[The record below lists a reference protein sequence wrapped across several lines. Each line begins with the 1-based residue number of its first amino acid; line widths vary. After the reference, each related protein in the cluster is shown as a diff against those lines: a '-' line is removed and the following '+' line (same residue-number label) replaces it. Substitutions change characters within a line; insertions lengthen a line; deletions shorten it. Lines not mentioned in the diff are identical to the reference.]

1 MSTQRNWSVF
11 LGALCV
17 VFAVAHAQRQAQ
29 CCEEYCYE
37 LDSERPQSGHFS
49 TKTAYQ
55 IAKGS
60 DFGRQYYVPSKSSF
74 RIITIGLCLTVEFV
88 SFNRLQSN

>member
-1 MSTQRNWSVF
+1 MMSIQRECGFFVCTIIL
-11 LGALCV
+11 LG
-17 VFAVAHAQRQAQ
+17 AVAHAQRQAQ

-60 DFGRQYYVPSKSSF
+60 DAGRQYYVPSK
-74 RIITIGLCLTVEFV
+74 
-88 SFNRLQSN
+88 